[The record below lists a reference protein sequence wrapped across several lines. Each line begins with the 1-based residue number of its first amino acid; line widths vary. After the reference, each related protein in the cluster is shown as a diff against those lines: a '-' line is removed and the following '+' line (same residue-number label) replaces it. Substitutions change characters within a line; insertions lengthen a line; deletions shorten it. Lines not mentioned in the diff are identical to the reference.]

1 MLKKLFQ
8 AALLLAPALCLHAQ
22 IAVSELNYHSDSL
35 NSSGD
40 WIELHN
46 YSGAAVNL
54 SGWTL
59 KDGNVLNPAYTFPAG
74 TSIAS
79 GGFIVLVENTSKFA
93 AIYPGVSFLGPLPFE
108 FSNNSEQITLRDNA
122 SSIKVQ
128 FTYGDSVPWSKC
140 ADGLG
145 RTLQIINPSGDPN
158 NPANWRCGCVLG
170 SPKADFQPCTGET
183 VVVSEINYNSSLS
196 ANAGDWIE
204 LRNLS
209 NSGINIS
216 GWKLKD
222 QNEFNIFTFPP
233 STILNPLGRL
243 VVYEDLVLFSARHPS
258 VLNKV
263 GPLPFGFSAN
273 GDGIRL
279 YDGSNKIR
287 YSTYYND
294 NIQWPQ
300 GADGNGY
307 TLELDTLFTSADD
320 VCAPSAWFD
329 GCPEGSPGKQFVLC
343 PGFSNEENALS
354 DFLLYPN
361 PASEQL
367 NIEAPQP
374 FSRISVLDAN
384 GKLLRDVKAPQEAFF
399 SLPVN
404 DLAPGLYFIR
414 LENAAATALRPF
426 LLSR

>member
-8 AALLLAPALCLHAQ
+8 AALLFPFITALQAQ
-22 IAVSELNYHSDSL
+22 VAVSELNYHSDSL

-46 YSGAAVNL
+46 YSASAVNMG
-54 SGWTL
+54 GWTL
-59 KDGNVLNPAYTFPAG
+59 RDGNVLNPAYTFAPG
-74 TSIAS
+74 TSIPA
-79 GGFIVLVENTSKFA
+79 GGFLVLVENTTKFA

-108 FSNNSEQITLRDNA
+108 FSNKSEQITLRDNA
-122 SSIKVQ
+122 STIKVQ

-145 RTLQIINPSGDPN
+145 RTLQIINPQADPN
-158 NPANWRCGCVLG
+158 NPASWRCGCVLG
-170 SPKADFQPCTGET
+170 SPRADFTPCTGET
-183 VVVSEINYNSSLS
+183 VIVSEINYNSSVS

-216 GWKLKD
+216 GWKMKD
-222 QNEFNIFTFPP
+222 QNEYNVYTFPP
-233 STILNPLGRL
+233 STIINPMGRL
-243 VVYEDLVLFSARHPS
+243 VVFQDNALFSARHPS

-263 GPLPFGFSAN
+263 GPFSYGFSAN

-279 YDGSNKIR
+279 YDASNKIR

-320 VCAPSAWFD
+320 VCAPAAWFD
-329 GCPEGSPGKQFVLC
+329 GCPEGSPGKQFTLC
-343 PGFSNEENALS
+343 AGFSNEEASTLS
-354 DFLLYPN
+354 ISIFPN
-361 PASEQL
+361 PASDQL
-367 NIEAPQP
+367 TVSATENIHALQLLNTEGKVLRNI
-374 FSRISVLDAN
+374 RISPSFSYTMPLHELSP
-384 GKLLRDVKAPQEAFF
+384 GIYFLRIETGSYLRV
-399 SLPVN
+399 LPV
-404 DLAPGLYFIR
+404 
-414 LENAAATALRPF
+414 